1 MIKKLVLGFLSLF
14 IVLTKSYSEEVVII
28 GDSLTVGS
36 QKYLKY
42 FIPNAVIDAKVGRK
56 FQEVM
61 DIVKNLESSGNLKDI
76 VVISLATN
84 GEISLQ
90 ELIYVIDYLSQKGKK
105 VILVNTKVPR
115 KWEDV
120 NNYNIYLAKVLRP
133 NIEVVDWKKISDYYC
148 KIYQC
153 FRSDGY
159 HLTDVGSY
167 IYSYVI
173 YYYIK
178 NNDMD

>member
-1 MIKKLVLGFLSLF
+1 MIKRIILIMLFLLP
-14 IVLTKSYSEEVVII
+14 VKSFGEDVVII

-36 QKYLKY
+36 ERYIRY
-42 FIPNAVIDAKVGRK
+42 FVPNAIIDAKVGRK

-61 DIVKNLESSGNLKDI
+61 GIIRELENTGNLKSI
-76 VVISLATN
+76 VVIGLATN
-84 GEISLQ
+84 SQISLE
-90 ELIYVIDYLSQKGKK
+90 ELVYVIDYLTTKNRK

-115 KWEDV
+115 KWEEI
-120 NNYNIYLAKVLRP
+120 NNYNIYLAKALRP
-133 NIEVVDWKKISDYYC
+133 NIEVVDWKRISEHYC
-148 KIYQC
+148 KKYVC

-167 IYSYVI
+167 IYSYAI

-178 NNDMD
+178 SFGLN

>member
-1 MIKKLVLGFLSLF
+1 MIKKLVFGFLSLF
-14 IVLTKSYSEEVVII
+14 MILTKSYGEEVVII

-36 QKYLKY
+36 QKYIKY
-42 FIPNAVIDAKVGRK
+42 FIPKAVIDAKVGRK

-61 DIVKNLESSGNLKDI
+61 DIIKNLEINGNLKDI

-90 ELIYVIDYLSQKGKK
+90 ELVYVVDYLSEKGKK

-115 KWEDV
+115 RWEDI
-120 NNYNIYLAKVLRP
+120 NNYNIYLAKALRP
-133 NIEVVDWKKISDYYC
+133 HIEVVDWKRISDYYC
-148 KIYQC
+148 KTYQC

-178 NNDMD
+178 NIGVN